1 MRRRVT
7 RAEENIGDDV
17 DTARRVALDALNMME
32 VDIPVPFSRDVE
44 SSDGGRCAFAPLVF
58 ATLLGNAM
66 DASRAELEVLWIS
79 LKCRIITICISV
91 CTEGIR

>member
-66 DASRAELEVLWIS
+66 DVKPSAEIFS
-79 LKCRIITICISV
+79 QGANGGRPAT
-91 CTEGIR
+91 R